1 MNREILRLAIPS
13 IVSNITVPLLGL
25 ADIAIM
31 GHMGSANYLAAIS
44 VGAMIFN
51 VMYWLMGFL
60 RMSMSGV
67 TAQAFGRKD
76 KVFYNWVFNHGI
88 QIGWTVGFLFVIMQF
103 PLRELSLWLMQTS
116 EETRELVSQYF
127 NICIWGAPAVLGC
140 YALNGWLIGMQNTV
154 IPMRVAI
161 MQNILNIALSV
172 CFVFGLGMNI
182 EGVAMGTLIS
192 QWSAFTMLYLFAKK
206 KYNIQIDWNCIVK
219 VKNIIASPLKSVGG
233 VLFLRTICLVAVNL
247 FFTSAG
253 SQQGNMVLAVN
264 TLLMTFFTIFSYFMD
279 GFAFAAEALAGRFL
293 GARDDSNMQLLN
305 SKMLQLG
312 IVMISVFTNLYYIG
326 GDLFLSLLTNNP
338 EVIEASKPYF
348 FWVLII
354 PLCGVYAFIYDG
366 IFTGLTRSRD
376 MFLSC
381 FIGAIAFF
389 GIYLS
394 PINIATN
401 HKLWLALNLYLI
413 LRSLYLIYMYRK

>member
-172 CFVFGLGMNI
+172 CFVFGLGMKI
-182 EGVAMGTLIS
+182 EGVALGTMIS
-192 QWSAFTMLYLFAKK
+192 QWSAFIMLYLFAKK

-293 GARDDSNMQLLN
+293 GARDGSNMQLLN

-312 IVMISVFTNLYYIG
+312 IVMISVFTSLYYIG

-381 FIGAIAFF
+381 YIGAIAFF

-394 PINIATN
+394 PISLATN
-401 HKLWLALNLYLI
+401 HKLWLALNLYLV

>member
-76 KVFYNWVFNHGI
+76 KAFYNWVFNHGI

-172 CFVFGLGMNI
+172 CFVFGLGMKI
-182 EGVAMGTLIS
+182 EGVALGTMIS
-192 QWSAFTMLYLFAKK
+192 QWSAFIMLLLFARK
-206 KYNIQIDWNCIVK
+206 KYGVAIDWGYLAK
-219 VKNIIASPLKSVGG
+219 SRNIIASPLKSVGG

-279 GFAFAAEALAGRFL
+279 GFAFAAEALAGRYL
-293 GARDDSNMQLLN
+293 GAQDNRNLQLLN

-394 PINIATN
+394 PISLATN
-401 HKLWLALNLYLI
+401 HKLWLALNLYLV

>member
-161 MQNILNIALSV
+161 MQNVLNIALSV
-172 CFVFGLGMNI
+172 FFVFGLGMNI

-192 QWSAFTMLYLFAKK
+192 QWSAFIMLYLFAKK
-206 KYNIQIDWNCIVK
+206 KYNVQIDWNCIVK
-219 VKNIIASPLKSVGG
+219 VKNIIASPLKGVGG

-279 GFAFAAEALAGRFL
+279 GFAFAAEALAGRYL
-293 GARDDSNMQLLN
+293 GAQDNRNLQLLN

-312 IVMISVFTNLYYIG
+312 IVMISVFTSLYYIG
-326 GDLFLSLLTNNP
+326 GDVFLSLLTNNP
-338 EVIEASKPYF
+338 EVIEESKPYF

-366 IFTGLTRSRD
+366 IFTGLTHSRD
-376 MFLSC
+376 MFFSC